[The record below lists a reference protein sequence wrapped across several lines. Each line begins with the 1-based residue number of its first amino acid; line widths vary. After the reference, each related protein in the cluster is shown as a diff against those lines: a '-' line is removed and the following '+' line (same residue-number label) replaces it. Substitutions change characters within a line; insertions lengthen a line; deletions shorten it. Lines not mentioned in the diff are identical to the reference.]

1 MRRVDHHSRKSHQGD
16 RLAKWR
22 AAATVVLGLQFATAV
37 AQAEPALPTTPC
49 TGLAHVQHV
58 GDWGLELGSSGT
70 VSVTLALPRNRSVVL
85 DARESGVDVTLEVTP
100 TPGVTLVADNPVRRS
115 GIQRVL
121 IHTGPSGA
129 VTVTARAKLHAGV
142 GSRLDVRATD
152 AETASLS
159 EGCRSVLEGIAAADS
174 AYASAQQIS
183 NGQAGATAASAS
195 DLYGLARR
203 KYELAFSHLDADTE
217 IALRAELAHAIAAV
231 LYQDLKQWQESAQW
245 SARAATLFA
254 TAHDAYGRARAQA
267 LQAATWMEL
276 AALPNSATAAEVRRH
291 ESHELLERAE
301 DLLVTLAR
309 FHEKRGE
316 FLDAA
321 LQRNNFG
328 LASYYEGAYEE
339 ALRAY
344 AKALTLYEKLG
355 YAYGQAQVTQNMALA
370 DRDLGRVSTALTAY
384 QHALQLIS
392 VEESPKLYANVLNNC
407 GLANATAGHLDIAL
421 EQHAQALE
429 LGKRIQSPPLQ
440 AESLFG
446 IAMVYTLAGDG
457 SQARE
462 FLHEALEMWDENIET
477 RIRVGALRLL
487 ASVEAQQGHL
497 TESIRLEREALRV
510 ATESVTRI
518 RLLVQIA
525 DTESLLAQTAAASDD
540 LVLASRIATHAGPV
554 SRGAVDLERGIVAFR
569 QGDLN
574 TARHFTQAALW
585 VDRALG
591 LNARTFDALVT
602 LSRIETAAG
611 RRATALQYLDQGL
624 DLSEVIR
631 VQASN
636 PELRATSMQPLRPA
650 FDLEVDLWAQ
660 RSERAWAAGDLA
672 GAQRAAR
679 AALEVSER
687 SRARAMQDIA
697 LTNYTGTSAA
707 TLGPL
712 LTRKSELIQDIA
724 AHEDR
729 LEASDAQSASRTTA
743 LRRDISHLREQ
754 LALVDSRLAALGQSA
769 HANRGGS
776 ALALDRVPADTA
788 IVAYWVGE
796 SRTYAWVVSHSAL
809 RLVDLG
815 ASTSLR
821 QFAEAAHVLFSDL
834 MTTSSAQRLGADE
847 TLSRAVLRPLLPLVP
862 SDIKRLVI
870 IPDGPLHYVS
880 FAVLPMRDDAL
891 DSFLVRQYELTY
903 GTSIGSLLAKGV
915 VAGATD
921 DSMLL
926 VDDAVY
932 GSDDPRLSDHR
943 GEPLLALAQ
952 ERPRLRSGL
961 VETALQRLAATAEE
975 GAAIVRAA
983 SPRSIDHL
991 EGFAA
996 TRDAVLGR
1004 PLERYRYI
1012 HFAVHAATD
1021 ARIPQLSSLI
1031 LSTHDPSGRPIEDH
1045 IWAGDLLTRQFNA
1058 RVVVLS
1064 ACETALGPDI
1074 VGEGLLGLRYVV
1086 LARGAQSVI
1095 ASLWAVPDRATG
1107 LLMEKVYTGLLSQ
1120 HERPEMALASAMRQ
1134 TLNEGTRDPA
1144 LWAGF
1149 TATVGT
1155 LN

>member
-1 MRRVDHHSRKSHQGD
+1 V
-16 RLAKWR
+16 
-22 AAATVVLGLQFATAV
+22 
-37 AQAEPALPTTPC
+37 
-49 TGLAHVQHV
+49 
-58 GDWGLELGSSGT
+58 
-70 VSVTLALPRNRSVVL
+70 
-85 DARESGVDVTLEVTP
+85 
-100 TPGVTLVADNPVRRS
+100 
-115 GIQRVL
+115 
-121 IHTGPSGA
+121 
-129 VTVTARAKLHAGV
+129 
-142 GSRLDVRATD
+142 
-152 AETASLS
+152 
-159 EGCRSVLEGIAAADS
+159 
-174 AYASAQQIS
+174 
-183 NGQAGATAASAS
+183 
-195 DLYGLARR
+195 
-203 KYELAFSHLDADTE
+203 
-217 IALRAELAHAIAAV
+217 IAAV

-245 SARAATLFA
+245 SVRAAALFA

-267 LQAATWMEL
+267 LQAAAWMEF
-276 AALPNSATAAEVRRH
+276 AALPSPGTAAEVTRH
-291 ESHELLERAE
+291 DSHELLQRAKE
-301 DLLVTLAR
+301 LLAALAS

-321 LQRNNFG
+321 LQRNNYG
-328 LASYYEGAYEE
+328 LASYYEGAYEA
-339 ALRAY
+339 ALRSY
-344 AKALTLYEKLG
+344 TKALVLYEELG
-355 YAYGQAQVTQNMALA
+355 YAYGQAQVTQNIALA
-370 DRDLGRVSTALTAY
+370 QRDLGRVSTALTAY
-384 QHALQLIS
+384 QHALQLIR

-429 LGKRIQSPPLQ
+429 IGYRIQSPALQ
-440 AESLFG
+440 VQSLFG
-446 IAMVYTLAGDG
+446 IAMVYTLAGDSG
-457 SQARE
+457 QARE
-462 FLHEALEMWDENIET
+462 FLHEALEMWDENTET

-497 TESIRLEREALRV
+497 AESIRLEREALRI

-525 DTESLLAQTAAASDD
+525 DAESLLAQTAAAGDD
-540 LVLASRIATHAGPV
+540 LSLASQIAAHGGPV
-554 SRGAVDLERGIVAFR
+554 SRAAVDIERGILEFR
-569 QGDLN
+569 QGHLN
-574 TARHFTQAALW
+574 TARYFTQAALS

-591 LNARTFDALVT
+591 LNGRTFDALVA

-611 RRATALQYLDQGL
+611 RREMALQYLDQGL
-624 DLSEVIR
+624 NLSEIIR

-650 FDLEVDLWAQ
+650 FDLEVDLWAR
-660 RSERAWAAGDLA
+660 RSERALAAGDRE
-672 GAQRAAR
+672 GAERAAR
-679 AALEVSER
+679 AALEVTER

-697 LTNYTGTSAA
+697 LTNYAGTSAA

-712 LTRKSELIQDIA
+712 LTRKSELIHDIA

-729 LEASDAQSASRTTA
+729 LEESDARAAPRTIA

-769 HANRGGS
+769 HADRGAS
-776 ALALDRVPADTA
+776 ALALDRVPTDTA

-815 ASTSLR
+815 SSTSLR
-821 QFAEAAHVLFSDL
+821 QIAEAGHVVFSDL
-834 MTTSSAQRLGADE
+834 MTTSSAERLGADE
-847 TLSRAVLRPLLPLVP
+847 ELSRAVLRPLLPLVP

-880 FAVLPMRDDAL
+880 FAVLPMRADAR
-891 DSFLVRQYELTY
+891 DSFLVRQYELAY
-903 GTSIGSLLAKGV
+903 GPSIGSLLARGV
-915 VAGATD
+915 VPGATD

-932 GSDDPRLSDHR
+932 GSDDPRLSEHT
-943 GEPLLALAQ
+943 GGPLIASAL
-952 ERPRLRSGL
+952 ERPQLRSGL
-961 VETALQRLAATAEE
+961 IPTALQRLPATAEE

-983 SPRSIDHL
+983 APRSIDHL

-1031 LSTHDPSGRPIEDH
+1031 FSTHDPSGRKIEDH
-1045 IWAGDLLTRQFNA
+1045 VWAGDLITRQFNA

-1107 LLMEKVYTGLLSQ
+1107 LLMQKVYAGLLSQ

-1144 LWAGF
+1144 LWAAF

>member
-1 MRRVDHHSRKSHQGD
+1 MRRVDHY
-16 RLAKWR
+16 
-22 AAATVVLGLQFATAV
+22 AAAAVLGWQFAIAL
-37 AQAEPALPTTPC
+37 AQAAPALPLTSC
-49 TGLAHVQHV
+49 TGLAHVPHV
-58 GDWGLELGSSGT
+58 GDWVLELGASGT
-70 VSVTLALPRNRSVVL
+70 AGVVLALPSNRSVVL
-85 DARESGVDVTLEVTP
+85 DARESGVDVTLEVTAA
-100 TPGVTLVADNPVRRS
+100 PGVALVADNPVRRS
-115 GIQRVL
+115 GVQRAL

-142 GSRLDVRATD
+142 GSRLYLRAID
-152 AETASLS
+152 AETPALS
-159 EGCRSVLEGIAAADS
+159 EGCRAVLESIAAADS
-174 AYASAQQIS
+174 AYASAQKIS
-183 NGQAGATAASAS
+183 NGQAGATVASAA
-195 DLYGLARR
+195 DLFGLARR
-203 KYELAFSHLDADTE
+203 NYQLAFSRLDTE
-217 IALRAELAHAIAAV
+217 TEGALRAELAHAIAAT
-231 LYQDLKQWQESAQW
+231 LYQDLQQWQESAQW
-245 SARAATLFA
+245 SARAAALFA
-254 TAHDAYGRARAQA
+254 TAHDAYGRARAEA
-267 LQAATWMEL
+267 LQAAAWMEL
-276 AALPNSATAAEVRRH
+276 AALPNPGTAAEVRRH

-301 DLLVTLAR
+301 NLLVALAR

-328 LASYYEGAYEE
+328 LASYYEGAYE
-339 ALRAY
+339 ASLRAY
-344 AKALTLYEKLG
+344 AQALTLYEKLG
-355 YAYGQAQVTQNMALA
+355 YTYGQAQVTQNMALA
-370 DRDLGRVSTALTAY
+370 ERDLGRVSTALTAY

-392 VEESPKLYANVLNNC
+392 VAESPKLYAKVLNNC

-429 LGKRIQSPPLQ
+429 LGKRIQSPSLQ
-440 AESLFG
+440 VESLFG

-457 SQARE
+457 DQARE
-462 FLHEALEMWDENIET
+462 FLHEALEMWDENTET

-487 ASVEAQQGHL
+487 ASVEAQHGQFA
-497 TESIRLEREALRV
+497 ESIRLERAALGI

-525 DTESLLAQTAAASDD
+525 DTESLLAQTAAAGDD
-540 LVLASRIATHAGPV
+540 LTLAARIAAHAGPV
-554 SRGAVDLERGIVAFR
+554 SRAAVDLEHGMLEFR
-569 QGDLN
+569 QGHLD
-574 TARHFTQAALW
+574 TARHFTQAALR

-591 LNARTFDALVT
+591 LNGRSFDALVA
-602 LSRIETAAG
+602 LARIETAAG
-611 RRATALQYLDQGL
+611 RREIALQHLDQGL
-624 DLSEVIR
+624 NLSEILR
-631 VQASN
+631 VQAAN

-650 FDLEVDLWAQ
+650 FDLEVELWAQ
-660 RSERAWAAGDLA
+660 RSERALAAGDRA
-672 GAQRAAR
+672 GAERAAR
-679 AALEVSER
+679 AALKVTER

-697 LTNYTGTSAA
+697 LTHYGGTSTA

-729 LEASDAQSASRTTA
+729 LEAGDAQAESRSPT

-754 LALVDSRLAALGQSA
+754 LALVDSRLAALSQHA
-769 HANRGGS
+769 HADRGGS
-776 ALALDRVPADTA
+776 ALALDRVPTDTA

-809 RLVDLG
+809 RLVALG
-815 ASTSLR
+815 SSTSLR
-821 QFAEAAHVLFSDL
+821 QAARAAHVVFSDL
-834 MTTSSAQRLGADE
+834 TTTSGAERLGADE
-847 TLSRAVLRPLLPLVP
+847 ELSRAMLQPLLPLVP
-862 SDIKRLVI
+862 ADIRRLVI

-880 FAVLPMRDDAL
+880 FAVLPMRADAR
-891 DSFLVRQYELTY
+891 DSFLVRRYELAY
-903 GTSIGSLLAKGV
+903 GPSIGSLLAKGV

-921 DSMLL
+921 DSLLL

-932 GSDDPRLSDHR
+932 GSDDPRLANHPDA
-943 GEPLLALAQ
+943 PLLALAAQ
-952 ERPRLRSGL
+952 RPRLRSGP
-961 VETALQRLAATAEE
+961 VATALERLPATAAE
-975 GAAIVRAA
+975 GAAIARAA
-983 SPRSIDHL
+983 APRSVDRL

-1074 VGEGLLGLRYVV
+1074 AGEGLLGLRYVV
-1086 LARGAQSVI
+1086 LARGAQAVI

-1107 LLMEKVYTGLLSQ
+1107 LLMQKVYTGLLSQ
-1120 HERPEMALASAMRQ
+1120 QERPEMALASAMRQ
-1134 TLNEGTRDPA
+1134 TLDEGTRDPA
-1144 LWAGF
+1144 LWAAF